1 MLYWGFM
8 PFCELMKWRFFM
20 ALNKNK
26 LPAAGNAAEKKRWW
40 TKKKIIAASLIGV
53 AVIATAV
60 VVGVILATSV
70 RPIPS
75 TEEEA
80 RVVGEVGGY
89 EVRYE
94 ELRYITLMH
103 RESLDAEL
111 GEYEKLDE
119 KERSEYETLLE
130 ARVMEDVK
138 KNYVILSL
146 CDKYGIK
153 TDASAVKS
161 HVNDEMKTYVKD
173 DFGGSMSKYKEWL
186 KENNLTDSFIRFNF
200 KINFLESE
208 LLKHFIANKIDIEYD
223 GQSVNEFIEYVMSSE
238 DWARTVHAYYPK
250 KSDVIDTSN
259 SKTRAENARD
269 TVLAVARDAD
279 RYDAMRREIGKAPFV
294 AGFST
299 TGNGLYFTY
308 GQMGEEYESAS
319 FSLELYGVSDVI
331 ETEDGYYVIMRLPLD
346 EDDVKAQVDTL
357 LVQYQYAS
365 LKGQMDVEREKL
377 SFVGNDYFGSI
388 SLIGI
393 E

>member
-8 PFCELMKWRFFM
+8 PFCEFMKWRIFM

-26 LPAAGNAAEKKRWW
+26 LPAAGNVAEKKRWW
-40 TKKKIIAASLIGV
+40 TKKKIIAASVIGV
-53 AVIATAV
+53 AVIAAAT
-60 VVGVILATSV
+60 VVGVVFATSV

-94 ELRYITLMH
+94 ELRYITLLH
-103 RESLDAEL
+103 RENLDAEL
-111 GEYEKLDE
+111 GKYAELDE
-119 KERSEYETLLE
+119 EGKAKYVSLLD

-153 TDASAVKS
+153 TDSSEVKS
-161 HVNDEMKTYVKD
+161 YVNDEMKTYVKD
-173 DFGGSMSKYKEWL
+173 NFGGSMSKYKEWL
-186 KENNLTDSFIRFNF
+186 GENDLTDSFIRLNF
-200 KINFLESE
+200 RINFLESE

-223 GQSVNEFIEYVMSSE
+223 GQSINEFIEYVMSSE

-269 TVLAVARDAD
+269 TVLAVARDTEK
-279 RYDAMRREIGKAPFV
+279 YDAMRREIGKAPFV

-308 GQMGEEYESAS
+308 GQMGEEYESAA
-319 FSLELYGVSDVI
+319 FALELYGVSEVV

-365 LKGQMDVEREKL
+365 LKKHMDVEREKL

-388 SLIGI
+388 SLMGI

>member
-1 MLYWGFM
+1 
-8 PFCELMKWRFFM
+8 MKWRIFM

-26 LPAAGNAAEKKRWW
+26 LPAAGNVAEKKRWW
-40 TKKKIIAASLIGV
+40 TKKKIIAASVIGV
-53 AVIATAV
+53 AVIAAAT
-60 VVGVILATSV
+60 VVGVVFATSV

-94 ELRYITLMH
+94 ELRYITLLH
-103 RESLDAEL
+103 RENLDAEL
-111 GEYEKLDE
+111 GKYAELDE
-119 KERSEYETLLE
+119 EGKAKYVSLLD

-153 TDASAVKS
+153 TDSSEVKS
-161 HVNDEMKTYVKD
+161 YVNDEMKTYVKD
-173 DFGGSMSKYKEWL
+173 NFGGSMSKYKEWL
-186 KENNLTDSFIRFNF
+186 GENDLTDSFIRLNF
-200 KINFLESE
+200 RINFLESE

-223 GQSVNEFIEYVMSSE
+223 GQSINEFIEYVMSSE

-269 TVLAVARDAD
+269 TVLAVARDTEK
-279 RYDAMRREIGKAPFV
+279 YDAMRREIGKAPFV

-319 FSLELYGVSDVI
+319 FALKPYGVSDVI

-365 LKGQMDVEREKL
+365 LKKHMDVEREKL

-388 SLIGI
+388 SLMGI

>member
-1 MLYWGFM
+1 
-8 PFCELMKWRFFM
+8 M

-26 LPAAGNAAEKKRWW
+26 LPAAGNVAEKKRWW
-40 TKKKIIAASLIGV
+40 TKKKIIAASVIGV
-53 AVIATAV
+53 AVIAAAT
-60 VVGVILATSV
+60 VVGVVFATSV

-94 ELRYITLMH
+94 ELRYITLLH
-103 RESLDAEL
+103 RENLDAEL
-111 GEYEKLDE
+111 GKYAELDE
-119 KERSEYETLLE
+119 EGKAKYVSLLD

-153 TDASAVKS
+153 TDSSEVKS
-161 HVNDEMKTYVKD
+161 YVNDEMKTYVKD
-173 DFGGSMSKYKEWL
+173 NFGGSMSKYKEWL
-186 KENNLTDSFIRFNF
+186 GENDLTDSFIRLNF
-200 KINFLESE
+200 RINFLESE

-223 GQSVNEFIEYVMSSE
+223 GQSINEFIEYVMSSE

-269 TVLAVARDAD
+269 TVLAVARDTEK
-279 RYDAMRREIGKAPFV
+279 YDAMRREIGKAPFV

-319 FSLELYGVSDVI
+319 FALKPYGVSDVI

-365 LKGQMDVEREKL
+365 LKKHMDVEREKL

-388 SLIGI
+388 SLMGI

>member
-1 MLYWGFM
+1 
-8 PFCELMKWRFFM
+8 M
-20 ALNKNK
+20 ALSKNK
-26 LPAAGNAAEKKRWW
+26 LPAAPGVAEKKRWW
-40 TKKKIIAASLIGV
+40 TKKKIIAASVIGV
-53 AVIATAV
+53 AVIAAAI

-103 RESLDAEL
+103 RESFDAEL
-111 GEYEKLDE
+111 GKYAELDE
-119 KERSEYETLLE
+119 EGKAEYASLLD
-130 ARVMEDVK
+130 ARVMEDIK

-153 TDASAVKS
+153 TDSSDAKS
-161 HVNDEMKTYVKD
+161 YVNDEMKTYVKD
-173 DFGGSMSKYKEWL
+173 NFGGSMSKYKEWL
-186 KENNLTDSFIRFNF
+186 GENDLTDSFIRLNF
-200 KINFLESE
+200 RINFLESE

-223 GQSVNEFIEYVMSSE
+223 GQSINEFIDYVMSSE

-259 SKTRAENARD
+259 SKTRAEKARD
-269 TVLAVARDAD
+269 TVLAVARDTEK
-279 RYDAMRREIGKAPFV
+279 YDAMRREIGKAPFV

-319 FSLELYGVSDVI
+319 FALKPYGVSDVI

-377 SFVGNDYFGSI
+377 SFVGNDYFNSI
-388 SLIGI
+388 SLMEI